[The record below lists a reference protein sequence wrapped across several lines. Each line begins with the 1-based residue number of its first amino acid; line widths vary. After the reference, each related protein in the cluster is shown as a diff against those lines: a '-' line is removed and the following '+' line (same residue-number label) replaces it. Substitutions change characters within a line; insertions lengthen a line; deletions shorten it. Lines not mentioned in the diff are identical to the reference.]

1 MSPKGELKFDKIL
14 SKELQ
19 KRGLNANSLSLKSG
33 IPRSTLYSWLGG
45 ACPDS
50 RTMYSVKVLA
60 DFFGV
65 NLEYLL
71 FGTKDKKEEKEE
83 ESLVINEV
91 ISGPNGLLY
100 RVKVS
105 MIQKEVIKNKEMNQ
119 P

>member
-1 MSPKGELKFDKIL
+1 MTKKRRKKMSPKGELKFDKVL

-50 RTMYSVKVLA
+50 RTIYFVKVLA

-65 NLEYLL
+65 NLDYLL
-71 FGTKDKKEEKEE
+71 FGTKSKKEEKEE
-83 ESLVINEV
+83 ESLVIMKLY
-91 ISGPNGLLY
+91 PTDGLLY

-105 MIQKEVIKNKEMNQ
+105 MIQKK